1 VLSSGNN
8 GAFTALFVGNFGDSF
23 LHLHETHGRYRVRS
37 PDPNIVG
44 VLQREC
50 SPDFF
55 CSGEIVAGA
64 RCTVGADIV
73 GLPLEVHAEC
83 GCAGAGELLGKYTA
97 GPNSDRTVACVQLTE
112 SASWEYDR
120 NLRGRRGK
128 ADLR

>member
-64 RCTVGADIV
+64 
-73 GLPLEVHAEC
+73 
-83 GCAGAGELLGKYTA
+83 GELLGKYTA